1 MDEIKGTVNPDVEAR
16 FRRLVLKKNGYCKG
30 SLTKAL
36 LEAMENWNA
45 INEGKTAKR

>member
-16 FRRLVLKKNGYCKG
+16 FRRLAMKKYGYCKG

-36 LEAMENWNA
+36 LEAMENWSA
-45 INEGKTAKR
+45 TNEGKAAKG